1 MCKKARVVRR
11 RESENIQSCQK
22 AVGKVQSAGEKSS
35 GLDSAG
41 RNNSEAL
48 SPRQQSIFSIGFFHQ
63 NEKPSVA
70 RYTATWFLLKQME
83 SEPCFQPRRVS
94 GILQPS
100 GGQTLEHSPG
110 RGLPAEKSWS
120 AGGGMAS

>member
-11 RESENIQSCQK
+11 QSENIQSCQK
-22 AVGKVQSAGEKSS
+22 AAGKVQSAGEKSG

-70 RYTATWFLLKQME
+70 RYTPIWFLLKQME
-83 SEPCFQPRRVS
+83 SEPRFQPRRVS
-94 GILQPS
+94 GIFQPS
-100 GGQTLEHSPG
+100 GGQTVAHSQG
-110 RGLPAEKSWS
+110 RGPLAEKSWS